1 MASCLNNNLIERI
14 TMANHS
20 FNITLA
26 EKYGVE
32 QAILIEHIYWWV
44 HKNECDGIEDMAK
57 DGKVWCRSTAKGF
70 AKYIPYLKP
79 DKIWRIL
86 RKMEGH
92 ILLVG
97 NFNKQALNQT
107 LWYTFTDEFKK
118 ELEDLNYDFE
128 NFKNA
133 NLKNEKSYN
142 SIINNPINKED
153 KIKEDKEKVLS
164 DDNTKKGV
172 RFIKP
177 TIEQIVEF
185 ISEKKLDVD
194 AEKFFFHYESVG
206 WKVGNKPM
214 KDWRAACHKWARK
227 DEKEKVLCY
236 EPLPSDEEKV
246 KRFKLWM
253 RENHAEIEHTEK
265 PLTFDGYMRLRNE
278 YGDDEVCERL
288 DYIDANIGKYRQ
300 SDIEAQI
307 RYYLERR

>member
-1 MASCLNNNLIERI
+1 MASCLHHNNLKRGI

-44 HKNECDGIEDMAK
+44 HKNECDGIEDMVK

-133 NLKNEKSYN
+133 NLKNKKSNN

-164 DDNTKKGV
+164 CDNTKSTLTEEEILYDKAMKKQYPHIM
-172 RFIKP
+172 RM
-177 TIEQIVEF
+177 EQPLTLEQA
-185 ISEKKLDVD
+185 KKLKG
-194 AEKFFFHYESVG
+194 KFNNDLLQ
-206 WKVGNKPM
+206 KIM
-214 KDWRAACHKWARK
+214 
-227 DEKEKVLCY
+227 DE
-236 EPLPSDEEKV
+236 
-246 KRFKLWM
+246 M
-253 RENHAEIEHTEK
+253 ENWK
-265 PLTFDGYMRLRNE
+265 PLLKKCVSAYMTINNWCNRE
-278 YGDDEVCERL
+278 
-288 DYIDANIGKYRQ
+288 
-300 SDIEAQI
+300 
-307 RYYLERR
+307 LERS